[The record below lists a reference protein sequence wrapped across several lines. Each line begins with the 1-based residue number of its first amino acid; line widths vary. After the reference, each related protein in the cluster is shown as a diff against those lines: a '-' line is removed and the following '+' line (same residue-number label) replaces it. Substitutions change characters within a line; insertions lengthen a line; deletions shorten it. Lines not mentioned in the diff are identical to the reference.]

1 MSTQNTNKSK
11 AYEIDLSAMDTSV
24 RKSALDMLR
33 AEAAAIDQAS
43 PAADQPGNTHAH
55 TFFSF
60 NCYGYSPA
68 HYALLARRHGMEV
81 AGIVDF
87 DVLDGMEEFHTYGAL
102 LNLRTVVSLESRVY
116 VESFSSREINSPGE
130 PGIAYHMATGFAR
143 LPESAEAQG
152 FLEEFARQSE
162 QRNREVIAR
171 VNAVLDPVCLSY
183 EDDVLPLTP
192 QRNAT
197 ERHITLAYAR
207 KAATLMQGED
217 LQNYWARILGGEVS
231 AGELPESAGLLNR
244 IRART
249 MKKGGAGYVAP
260 TATSFPPLAAFNRFA
275 VACGAL
281 PTAAWL
287 DGTTAG
293 EAAMDEWFTTTGAC
307 MLNIIPDRNFKPGVK
322 DQKLANLYAV
332 VDWAERHHWPV
343 IVGTEMN
350 AHGQKFVDAFETAEL
365 KPLVPVFMRGAR
377 ILYAHTALQR
387 AGRFGYLGDWADT
400 HLPDRAKRNAFF
412 DTLGSK
418 LSPALEARLMGIT
431 AATTPAAVLSRL
443 A

>member
-11 AYEIDLSAMDTSV
+11 AYELDLSAMSPDV
-24 RKSALDMLR
+24 RKGALSTLR
-33 AEAAAIDQAS
+33 AEAAAIDAAS

-87 DVLDGMEEFHTYGAL
+87 DVLDGMDEFHTYGAL
-102 LNLRTVVSLESRVY
+102 LSLRTVVSLESRVY
-116 VESFSSREINSPGE
+116 VESFSDREINSPGE
-130 PGIAYHMATGFAR
+130 PGIAYHMAAGFVR
-143 LPESAEAQG
+143 SPETDEMQG
-152 FLEEFARQSE
+152 FLAEFARQSGA
-162 QRNREVIAR
+162 RNREVIAR

-183 EDDVLPLTP
+183 DDDVLPLTP
-192 QRNAT
+192 KGNAT

-207 KAATLMQGED
+207 KAASLMSGAD
-217 LQNYWARILGGEVS
+217 LQNYWAKVLDGEVTDE
-231 AGELPESAGLLNR
+231 ELPESAGLLNR

-260 TATSFPPLAAFNRFA
+260 TATSFPPLAAFNHFA
-275 VACGAL
+275 ESCGAL
-281 PTAAWL
+281 PAAAWL

-307 MLNIIPDRNFKPGVK
+307 MLNIIPDRNFTPGVK
-322 DQKLANLYAV
+322 NQKLANLYAV
-332 VDWAERHHWPV
+332 VEWCEQHHWPV

-350 AHGQKFVDAFETAEL
+350 AHGQKFVDAFETDEL

-387 AGRFGYLGDWADT
+387 AGRFGYLGDWADK
-400 HLPDRAKRNAFF
+400 HLPDRAERNVFF
-412 DTLGSK
+412 DKLGSK
-418 LSPALEARLMGIT
+418 LCPALEARLAGIT
-431 AATTPAAVLSRL
+431 PQTTPTEVMARL

>member
-1 MSTQNTNKSK
+1 MPF
-11 AYEIDLSAMDTSV
+11 EPDLSSMDVSA
-24 RKSALDMLR
+24 REAALDALR
-33 AEAAAIDQAS
+33 AEAAAIGQAS

-87 DVLDGMEEFHTYGAL
+87 DVLDGMAEFHACEAL
-102 LNLRTVVSLESRVY
+102 LNLRTVASLESRVF
-116 VESFSSREINSPGE
+116 VESLSDRVINSPGE
-130 PGIAYHMATGFAR
+130 PGIAYHMAAGFAR
-143 LPESAEAQG
+143 LPESAEAHG
-152 FLEEFARQSE
+152 FLAEFARQSE

-171 VNAVLDPVCLSY
+171 VNAALDPVCLSY
-183 EDDVLPLTP
+183 ERDVLPLTP

-207 KAATLMQGED
+207 KAASLMRGAD
-217 LQNYWARILGGEVS
+217 LQQYWAKVLGADVTP
-231 AGELPESAGLLNR
+231 AELPESAGLLNR

-249 MKKGGAGYVAP
+249 MKKGGPGYVAP
-260 TATSFPPLAAFNRFA
+260 TATSFPPLAEFNRFA
-275 VACGAL
+275 IACGAL
-281 PTAAWL
+281 PTVAWL
-287 DGTTAG
+287 DGTTPG
-293 EAAMDEWFTTTGAC
+293 EAAIDELFGGSGGC
-307 MLNIIPDRNFKPGVK
+307 MLNIIPDRNFTPGMK

-350 AHGQKFVDAFETAEL
+350 AHGQKFVDAFETDEL

-387 AGRFGYLGDWADT
+387 FDRFGYIGEWADK
-400 HLPDRAKRNAFF
+400 HLPDRVKRNEFF
-412 DTLGSK
+412 DKLGRK
-418 LSPALEARLMGIT
+418 LCPARESRLAGIT
-431 AATTPAAVLSRL
+431 PATTPDEVLARL
-443 A
+443 V

>member
-11 AYEIDLSAMDTSV
+11 ACELELSAMNPDV
-24 RKSALDMLR
+24 RKGALSTLR
-33 AEAAAIDQAS
+33 AEAAAIDAAS
-43 PAADQPGNTHAH
+43 PAADQPGNAHAH

-87 DVLDGMEEFHTYGAL
+87 DVLDGMDEFHTYGAL

-116 VESFSSREINSPGE
+116 VESFSDRVINSPGE
-130 PGIAYHMATGFAR
+130 PGIAYHMAAGFVRPPAN
-143 LPESAEAQG
+143 ADMQG
-152 FLEEFARQSE
+152 FLADFARQSE

-171 VNAVLDPVCLSY
+171 VNAVLDPVCLAY

-192 QRNAT
+192 KGNAT

-207 KAATLMQGED
+207 KAAALMQGEA
-217 LQNYWARILGGEVS
+217 LQSYWAKVLDGEVS
-231 AGELPESAGLLNR
+231 AAELPESAGLLNR

-249 MKKGGAGYVAP
+249 MKQGGAGYVAP

-275 VACGAL
+275 EACGAL
-281 PTAAWL
+281 PAAAWL
-287 DGTTAG
+287 DGTTPG

-307 MLNIIPDRNFKPGVK
+307 MLNIIPDRNFTPGVQ

-332 VDWAERHHWPV
+332 VDWCAQHHWPV

-377 ILYAHTALQR
+377 ILYAHSVLQR
-387 AGRFGYLGDWADT
+387 AGSFGYLGDWADT
-400 HLPDRAKRNAFF
+400 HLPERAERNTFF
-412 DTLGSK
+412 DTLGRQ
-418 LSPALEARLMGIT
+418 LTPAQESCLAGIT
-431 AATTPAAVLSRL
+431 TQTTPAEIMARL

>member
-1 MSTQNTNKSK
+1 
-11 AYEIDLSAMDTSV
+11 MDASV
-24 RKSALDMLR
+24 REVALATLR
-33 AEAAAIDQAS
+33 AEATVIDQDAPPS
-43 PAADQPGNTHAH
+43 DQPGNTHAH
-55 TFFSF
+55 TFYSF

-68 HYALLARRHGMEV
+68 HYALLARRAGMEV

-87 DVLDGMEEFHTYGAL
+87 DVLDGMDEFHTYGAL

-116 VESFSSREINSPGE
+116 VASFADRVINSPGE

-143 LPESAEAQG
+143 QPVSDEARG
-152 FLEEFARQSE
+152 FLADFARQSE
-162 QRNREVIAR
+162 QRNREVIER
-171 VNAVLDPVCLSY
+171 VNAVLDPVCLSV

-192 QRNAT
+192 KGNAT

-207 KAATLMQGED
+207 KAAALMSGEE
-217 LQNYWARILGGEVS
+217 LRLYWAKVLDGEVR
-231 AGELPESAGLLNR
+231 AEELPESAGLLNR

-260 TATSFPPLAAFNRFA
+260 TATSFPAQDAFNRFA

-281 PTAAWL
+281 PTVAWL
-287 DGTTAG
+287 DGTTPG
-293 EAAMDEWFTTTGAC
+293 EAATDEWFTTSGGC
-307 MLNIIPDRNFKPGVK
+307 VLNIIPDRNFTPGVK
-322 DQKLANLYAV
+322 DRKLENLYAV

-350 AHGQKFVDAFETAEL
+350 AHGQKFVDAFETDEI

-377 ILYAHTALQR
+377 ILYAHTVLQR
-387 AGRFGYLGDWADT
+387 FGRIGYLGDWAEK
-400 HLPDRAKRNAFF
+400 HLPDRAARNVFF
-412 DTLGSK
+412 DTLGGK
-418 LSPALEARLMGIT
+418 VCPALESRLEGIT
-431 AATTPAAVLSRL
+431 AETTPDEVLARL